1 MNSAIAESL
10 LNNEQ
15 SQATPATS
23 ASGAPASA
31 PASATTT
38 APNGSTGAS
47 SAASSAAGGISRTVT
62 FQSEEEAKYM
72 QELLKESR
80 KRKREMLPIN
90 TKVMTAVEEMI
101 STNYVLVNPFD
112 KVRDYVKNMTY
123 HAMMVFNEEIDD
135 LVETR
140 MEEYKSSVEK
150 AIAFL
155 VAASTSDAHE
165 AVKLFPVSDSAVD
178 SKFKKE
184 FQKLHAAKKQKM
196 PGNHMPATA
205 NGSKPKYAFQRK
217 LGPKNKAE

>member
-15 SQATPATS
+15 SQATSATS
-23 ASGAPASA
+23 TSAAPVPAPVPASNA
-31 PASATTT
+31 LNSSAGAT
-38 APNGSTGAS
+38 SSVAS
-47 SAASSAAGGISRTVT
+47 SASGGISRTVM
-62 FQSEEEAKYM
+62 FQSEEEAKYI

-90 TKVMTAVEEMI
+90 TKIMTAVEEMI

-123 HAMMVFNEEIDD
+123 HAMMVFNEEVDD

-196 PGNHMPATA
+196 PNNHMSAPA